1 LTEAIIFIGIQ
12 GAGKSTFFQLTREV
26 HQFKAKFDERFRDM
40 MVSTTEHLMKGSIWR
55 VYLAFDRG
63 VV

>member
-1 LTEAIIFIGIQ
+1 LIEAIILIGIQ
-12 GAGKSTFFQLTREV
+12 ATGKSTFFQPTREV
-26 HQFKAKFDERFRDM
+26 HQFKAPFDERFGDM

-55 VYLAFDRG
+55 VYPALDRG